1 MKPHPILYPLSLV
14 YGFVVWIRNVLFDS
28 GILKSVDVGV
38 PVISIGNITAGGT
51 GKTPMT
57 IEVAKYFLGLGKR
70 VAVVS
75 RGYGRMSRGTIVVS
89 DGMNPLANVA
99 QSGDEML
106 FIARQLPNAIVI
118 ADEKRVRGA
127 KKAVEEYRANIIV
140 LDDGFQHRYLHRH
153 IDMVLLDGTRSLM
166 KSMLLPAGYRREPLN
181 NLRRADAVVVTKV
194 RDPLDAS
201 PLMNDPNVA
210 PVTNKFSSSY
220 VPVAVINVFGGVRQ
234 SLEILKGHSVI
245 AMSGIANPKSFE
257 NNIESLGAAI
267 SSRYAFADHHR
278 YTNEDIRQ
286 VLETHRLQ
294 RTDFIITTEKDAVK
308 LSEFKHELSGISI
321 LALMMEIQIHQ
332 QEQWK
337 QFLRTA
343 V

>member
-14 YGFVVWIRNVLFDS
+14 YGCGVWTRNLLFDN

-57 IEVAKYFLGLGKR
+57 IEVAKYFLGRGKR

-89 DGMNPLANVA
+89 DGMNLLANVA
-99 QSGDEML
+99 QGGDEML

-127 KKAVEEYRANIIV
+127 KKAVEEYRADIIV
-140 LDDGFQHRYLHRH
+140 LDDGFQHRYLQRRV
-153 IDMVLLDGTRSLM
+153 DVVLLDGTWSLM

-181 NLRRADAVVVTKV
+181 SLRRADAVVVTKV

-201 PLMNDPNVA
+201 PIMSDPNVA
-210 PVTNKFSSSY
+210 TVTNKFSSSY

-234 SLEILKGHSVI
+234 PLDILKGHSVI

-257 NNIESLGAAI
+257 SNIESLGAAI
-267 SSRYAFADHHR
+267 SSRFAFADHHR
-278 YTNEDIRQ
+278 YTNEEIRQ

-308 LSEFKHELSGISI
+308 LSEFKNEFSEIPVF
-321 LALMMEIQIHQ
+321 ALMMEVQIHQ

-337 QFLRTA
+337 QFLSSA